1 MTAAAKIRLLLAL
14 LFASLLF
21 MAVMVQ
27 NNYSPKKN
35 LEQTASTLENNI
47 QKKEQFIHDRLAEP
61 GFLKRLKTLPD
72 SATEAFKV
80 IETFTSTQGIWVTTY
95 KNNHLLFW
103 SGIKV
108 VPKHPE
114 GIHPGYSFKK
124 EDNGFYET
132 FRKDDGDFSV
142 IFQVPVKIAYAFQ
155 NKYLRN
161 RFSTT
166 LTTDDNIDIAD
177 FTDKE
182 IRAIHTIDNSY
193 LFSVKLVSNEVN
205 ERFFYFEATLY
216 LLSFLVLV
224 LLVND
229 AGNYIAHKGYPIL
242 AVLFIAMFIVAAR
255 FINLAYGWPDFA
267 SKLLIF
273 NPQLYASSK
282 VFPSFGDFSIN
293 ILLLSWL
300 TVFAYRQQ
308 EDIAKIIVARVN
320 GYIVVVLSVLGLI
333 AVSTSLLRLFYGV
346 VINSRINFDV
356 NNVLNLSGYSM
367 VGVLMLCFG
376 FLIFYLLDE
385 LLLCICLRLKVPLSH
400 QTILLALGVVIS
412 TAVFTIFYEFTL
424 FYLLWFF
431 IVVIRAFSWL
441 HRRRQLTAINLA
453 IILFICALI
462 SSIKLNHFQSI
473 KESGHR
479 LTLIDKLATTDDME
493 ADMQLKRAEARMM
506 KDPTIVQFFDDTTHI
521 AEVLQNYFERT
532 YFDGYLSRYE
542 FTPHVFNRNGAPIAS
557 DVYDLS
563 IFKDMIL
570 YNSLT
575 KVSHYFYRQSEQ
587 PGTHEYLGLLP
598 VFNSSGQVGTVVI
611 SLTTRPQQASNSF
624 PELLAEGEN
633 NPEDEFKNYSY
644 AFYYDGRLVSQSGK
658 FVYSVLG
665 DEFKAPLKT
674 YQFTTTY
681 NATAVWRSNAS
692 WVDAFNKFSHLVYR
706 PNSRAMIVVS
716 REENIIAQ
724 GITSLTFFF
733 ILFLVFTVIIIILR
747 WFWTRVRIA
756 YVKDNLLQ
764 WGFKFNFDRILYKT
778 RIQFSMVFTVVFT
791 LLLVG
796 FITYL
801 TISRQ
806 YQTQQDDIIRD
817 KIKRISQ
824 AFGAGMFTHGVDHI
838 TPQDRISFDQY
849 ARANSADLVLFN
861 TEGVPVISTQPKM
874 YTDGIVAPRI
884 NSRAL
889 LYLKKLHR
897 SEFINDE
904 KVGELNYK
912 AAYAPLAAEKRQGP
926 IGYLELPYFSNES
939 DYRERIGTLLNAMI
953 NIYALVFIAIGMFA
967 VITARQIT
975 SPLSFIQYSLSKTI
989 YGKKNEA
996 IKWERDDEIGA
1007 LVKEYNKMIAAL
1019 ENSAQKLAQSERETA
1034 WREMAKQVA
1043 HEIKNPLTPLK
1054 LGLQLLEKSWKDK
1067 DPRFDQ
1073 KFERFSKSF
1082 VEQIE
1087 SLSSIASEFS
1097 AFAKMPDTKIER
1109 INIFEMLSQAVIIFR
1124 QMDNVKILYQPPAD
1138 PFIVNADRDQ
1148 ILRCFNNLLKNA
1160 IEATPTDKLVIIDIA
1175 YQLSDKSVLLSI
1187 RDNGNGIPE
1196 NMREK
1201 IFEPN
1206 FTTKSSGTG
1215 LGLAFVKNSIE
1226 NAGGKVWFETEA
1238 EVGTTFYLSFP
1249 IAS

>member
-21 MAVMVQ
+21 MAVTVQ
-27 NNYSPKKN
+27 NTYSPKKN
-35 LEQTASTLENNI
+35 LDQTANTLENNL
-47 QKKEQFIHDRLAEP
+47 QKREQFILDRLAEP
-61 GFLKRLKTLPD
+61 GFLDKLKRLPENAD
-72 SATEAFKV
+72 EAFNI
-80 IETFTSTQGIWVTTY
+80 IETFTSNQSIWVTTY
-95 KNNHLLFW
+95 KKGELTFW

-108 VPKHPE
+108 IPKHPE
-114 GIHPGYSFKK
+114 QIHPGYSFKD
-124 EDNGFYET
+124 EANGYYET
-132 FRKDDGDFSV
+132 YRKDDGDFTV
-142 IFQVPVKIAYAFQ
+142 VFQIPVKIKYSIQ

-161 RFSTT
+161 RFSPT
-166 LTTDDNIDIAD
+166 LTTDENIDIAD
-177 FTDKE
+177 FTD
-182 IRAIHTIDNSY
+182 RNVRPIHTIDNSY
-193 LFSVKLVSNEVN
+193 LFSVKLINNEVN
-205 ERFFYFEATLY
+205 ERFFYFETTLY
-216 LLSFLVLV
+216 MLSFLVLL

-229 AGNYIAHKGYPIL
+229 AGNYIANKGYPLVAI
-242 AVLFIAMFIVAAR
+242 LFIAAFIVAER
-255 FINLAYGWPDFA
+255 FINLVVGWPDFA
-267 SKLLIF
+267 SKLAIF
-273 NPQLYASSK
+273 NPQLYGSSV
-282 VFPSFGDFSIN
+282 VFPSFGDFCIN
-293 ILLLSWL
+293 VLLLSWL
-300 TVFAYRQQ
+300 TVFAYRHR
-308 EDIAKIIVARVN
+308 ERIAEIIAAKIN
-320 GYIVVVLSVLGLI
+320 GYIVVVLSVLCLI
-333 AVSTSLLRLFYGV
+333 AVSTALLSLFYGV
-346 VINSRINFDV
+346 VINSHINFDV
-356 NNVLNLSGYSM
+356 SNVLNLSGYSM
-367 VGVLMLCFG
+367 LGVLMLCFG
-376 FLIFYLLDE
+376 FLIFFLLDE
-385 LLLCICLRLKVPLSH
+385 MLLCICLRLKVPLSH
-400 QTILLALGVVIS
+400 QSVLLVLGVVIS
-412 TAVFTIFYEFTL
+412 TIVFTVFYEFTL
-424 FYLLWFF
+424 FYLLWFI
-431 IVVIRAFSWL
+431 IVAMRAFSWL

-453 IILFICALI
+453 IILFVCALI
-462 SSIKLNHFQSI
+462 SAIKLNHFQSI
-473 KESGHR
+473 KERGVR
-479 LTLIDKLATTDDME
+479 QPLIDKLATDDDIE
-493 ADMQLKRAEARMM
+493 ADMQLKKAEARMV

-532 YFDGYLSRYE
+532 YFDGYLSRYD
-542 FTPHVFNRNGAPIAS
+542 FTPHVFNGKGTPIAS

-575 KVSHYFYRQSEQ
+575 KVSQYFYRQSEL
-587 PGTHEYLGLLP
+587 PGSHEYLGMLP
-598 VFNSSGQVGTVVI
+598 VFNARGQAGTIVI
-611 SLTTRPQQASNSF
+611 SLKTRLQQASNSF
-624 PELLAEGEN
+624 PELLVEGEN
-633 NPEDEFKNYSY
+633 NPENEFKNYSY
-644 AFYYDGRLVSQSGK
+644 AFYYDGRLVNQSGK

-674 YQFTTTY
+674 YKFTTTY
-681 NATAVWRSNAS
+681 NATAIWRSNES
-692 WVDAFNKFSHLVYR
+692 WFNAFNKFSHLVYR
-706 PNSRAMIVVS
+706 PNSRTMIVVS
-716 REENIIAQ
+716 REENVIAQ

-733 ILFLVFTVIIIILR
+733 IVFLVFTVIIIILR
-747 WFWTRVRIA
+747 WFWMRVRIA
-756 YVKDNLLQ
+756 YVKDNLLK
-764 WGFKFNFDRILYKT
+764 WGFKFNLDRILYKT

-824 AFGAGMFTHGVDHI
+824 AFGGGMFAHGLDHI
-838 TPQDRISFDQY
+838 TAQDRVNFDQY

-861 TEGVPVISTQPKM
+861 TAGVPIMTTQPKM
-874 YTDGIVAPRI
+874 YNDGIIASRI

-904 KVGELNYK
+904 KVGELSYK
-912 AAYAPLAAEKRQGP
+912 AAYAPLAAEKRLGP

-989 YGKKNEA
+989 YGKKNEP

-1007 LVKEYNKMIAAL
+1007 LVTEYNKMIAAL
-1019 ENSAQKLAQSERETA
+1019 ENSAQKLAQSERESA

-1124 QMDNVKILYQPPAD
+1124 QMENVKILYQPPAE
-1138 PFIVNADRDQ
+1138 PFIINADRDQ

-1160 IEATPTDKLVIIDIA
+1160 IEATPTDKLVIIDIG
-1175 YQLSDKSVLLSI
+1175 YQLSDKSILLSI

-1226 NAGGKVWFETEA
+1226 NAGGKVWFETET